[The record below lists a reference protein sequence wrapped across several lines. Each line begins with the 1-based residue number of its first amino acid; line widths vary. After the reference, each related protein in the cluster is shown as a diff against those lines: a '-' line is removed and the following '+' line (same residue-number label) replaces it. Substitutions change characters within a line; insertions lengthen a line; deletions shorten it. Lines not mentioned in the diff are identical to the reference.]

1 MSDIDPQKLEEALD
15 VYDTRVNLSPRAKVV
30 IAAARA
36 HLATLPRYK
45 DVEVM
50 TWLLVDPTGTA
61 YTAYH
66 DEGQARRTCPDEWQ
80 VVKLTGTARV
90 KV

>member
-1 MSDIDPQKLEEALD
+1 MIDPQELEEALNAIEL
-15 VYDTRVNLSPRAKVV
+15 TPRGRYADIL

-45 DVEVM
+45 DVEVV

>member
-1 MSDIDPQKLEEALD
+1 MIDAKELEEALD
-15 VYDTRVNLSPRAKVV
+15 VFEQMPRNEYEDLILS
-30 IAAARA
+30 AARA

-61 YTAYH
+61 YTAYN

>member
-1 MSDIDPQKLEEALD
+1 MIDAKELEHALD
-15 VYDTRVNLSPRAKVV
+15 AVEQMPRGRYADLILS
-30 IAAARA
+30 AARA

-50 TWLLVDPTGTA
+50 AWLIVDPTGTA
-61 YTAYH
+61 YTAYS
-66 DEGQARRTCPDEWQ
+66 DEGPARRTCPDEWQ